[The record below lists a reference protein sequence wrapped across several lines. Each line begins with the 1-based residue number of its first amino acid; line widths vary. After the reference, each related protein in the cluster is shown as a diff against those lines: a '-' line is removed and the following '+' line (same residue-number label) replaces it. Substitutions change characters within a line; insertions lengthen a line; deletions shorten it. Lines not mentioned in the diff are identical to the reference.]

1 MKIPLVD
8 LKAQYLSLAEEI
20 GPAVRSV
27 FESTSFILGEDV
39 TRFENE
45 FAAFCGTGFCVGVAN
60 GTDAIQLACRAAGIE
75 PGDEVI
81 VPANTF
87 VATLLGVQQAGGR
100 PVLVDCQEKD
110 FLIDPDLIAQAITP
124 RTKAIMPVHLYG
136 QCANMEKIMAIA
148 KANHLQIIE
157 DAAQAHGASFQG
169 RRAGNFGALG
179 CFSFYPGKNLGA
191 YGDGGAC
198 VTNSPELSEKLKLL
212 RNWGSVRKYHHDVFG
227 INSRLDT
234 VQAAILRIK
243 LKRLEQWNSARRQHA
258 ASYSARL
265 RALPQVKT
273 PVTNPGCEHVFH
285 LYVIRVPQRDR
296 VLEQLNQNGVGAG
309 IHYPIPTHLS
319 PAFAP
324 LGYRRGSFPV
334 TEELAGK
341 ILSLPLYAE
350 LTEEQIVYVVKQ
362 LELALTKV

>member
-8 LKAQYLSLAEEI
+8 LKAQYLSLAAEI
-20 GPAVRSV
+20 GPAVQSV
-27 FESTSFILGEDV
+27 FETTSFILGEDV
-39 TRFENE
+39 TRFEKE

-60 GTDAIQLACRAAGIE
+60 GTDAIQLACRAAGIG

-100 PVLVDCQEKD
+100 PVLVDCREAD
-110 FLIDPDLIAQAITP
+110 FLMDPDLIANAVTP

-136 QCANMEKIMAIA
+136 QCANMDKIMAIA
-148 KANHLQIIE
+148 QARGLQVIE
-157 DAAQAHGASFQG
+157 DAAQAHGARFQG
-169 RRAGNFGALG
+169 RRAGAWGTIG

-198 VTNSPELSEKLKLL
+198 VTNSPELNEKLRLL

-234 VQAAILRIK
+234 VQAAILRVK
-243 LKRLEQWNSARRQHA
+243 LPRLEQWNAARRRHA

-265 RALPQVKT
+265 ATLPQVKT

-296 VLEQLNQNGVGAG
+296 VLQTLVESGVGAG

-324 LGYRRGSFPV
+324 LGYRKGSFPV
-334 TEELAGK
+334 AEKLADE

-350 LTEEQIVYVVKQ
+350 LSEEQIDYVVRQ
-362 LELALTKV
+362 LELALRTV